1 MFGSTAQWIA
11 VAILL
16 VIAFIVLVMITD
28 GGDFNPLNG
37 ALPVEPQPGATVG
50 IGGDSHPM

>member
-11 VAILL
+11 VAIIL
-16 VIAFIVLVMITD
+16 VLAFVVLVMVTD

-37 ALPVEPQPGATVG
+37 APPAAPQPGATVG
-50 IGGDSHPM
+50 SGGDSQPM